1 MQTDTD
7 SYLMK
12 KVAMAAGRNTTLHF
26 IVLLLLHSFVIPE
39 DRSRSCI
46 DTTDPVNVSI
56 HS

>member
-56 HS
+56 YL